1 MRTPIALVS
10 AVVGFV
16 GSTGALAAVGLALA
30 GCRGGAAPTTAD
42 AGVSAAAEA
51 AVAPAESARVPAA
64 DAARSSEQPP
74 LPCRAI
80 ALEGRVSIEPSGD
93 ADGGVKPA
101 ELALQ
106 GDVPPG
112 WLVLSEGT
120 RLVVKDPRTARE
132 TTFHGP
138 ARVRACVGGSEE
150 VWVTQGA
157 FESAPGA
164 GEVPGAEEWVVTPQ
178 AIVRYAAA
186 KVRVD
191 VRPASTT
198 ATMVAGVAF
207 LWPPQRGPMS
217 EGWQRLGSGEARV
230 GPAVG
235 PSGGASAPLQR
246 CVSLARRAQE
256 LAAGLLAAVGGAPD
270 AGTVAEQVTTRRLA
284 RAACAVA
291 KLRFEDTRGSAGG
304 GSADWAAPLAE
315 AEAAWRTLPI
325 APVSR

>member
-1 MRTPIALVS
+1 M
-10 AVVGFV
+10 
-16 GSTGALAAVGLALA
+16 
-30 GCRGGAAPTTAD
+30 
-42 AGVSAAAEA
+42 
-51 AVAPAESARVPAA
+51 APAEGPRSPAA
-64 DAARSSEQPP
+64 DAGRNAEQPP

-80 ALEGRVSIEPSGD
+80 ALEGRVSIEQQQQPQPQPPGD
-93 ADGGVKPA
+93 ADAGAKAA

-106 GDVPPG
+106 GDVPAG
-112 WLVLSEGT
+112 WLVLSDGT

-150 VWVTQGA
+150 AWLTQGS

-164 GEVPGAEEWVVTPQ
+164 GEMPGAEEWVVTPH
-178 AIVRYAAA
+178 AAVRYAAA

-191 VRPASTT
+191 VRPAGTT

-207 LWPPQRGPMS
+207 AWPPQKGPIS
-217 EGWQRLGSGEARV
+217 EGWQRLASGEARL
-230 GPAVG
+230 GPPAG
-235 PSGGASAPLQR
+235 PSGAAKASLQR

-256 LAAGLLAAVGGAPD
+256 LAAGLLSAVGGAPD
-270 AGTVAEQVTTRRLA
+270 AGAVAEQVTTRRLA

-291 KLRFEDTRGSAGG
+291 RLELEDAHVGAGG
-304 GSADWAAPLAE
+304 AVADWAAPLAE
-315 AEAAWRTLPI
+315 AEAAWRTLPL

>member
-1 MRTPIALVS
+1 MLTRIALFSVSARSVS
-10 AVVGFV
+10 AVGW
-16 GSTGALAAVGLALA
+16 TCLALA
-30 GCRGGAAPTTAD
+30 GCRGRAAPETVD
-42 AGVSAAAEA
+42 AGVSVAAEA
-51 AVAPAESARVPAA
+51 AVAPAEGAHAPEA
-64 DAARSSEQPP
+64 DAARSSAPPP

-93 ADGGVKPA
+93 AEAGAKPA

-138 ARVRACVGGSEE
+138 ARLRACVGGSEE
-150 VWVTQGA
+150 VWLAQGS

-178 AIVRYAAA
+178 ATVRYAAA

-191 VRPASTT
+191 VRPAGTT

-207 LWPPQRGPMS
+207 LWPPQKGPIS

-230 GPAVG
+230 AAGAG
-235 PSGGASAPLQR
+235 PSGGGRASLER

-256 LAAGLLAAVGGAPD
+256 LAAGLLSAVGGSPD
-270 AGTVAEQVTTRRLA
+270 AGAVAEQVTTRRLA

-291 KLRFEDTRGSAGG
+291 KLRLEDAHGGAGG
-304 GSADWAAPLAE
+304 ASADWAAPLAEVAE